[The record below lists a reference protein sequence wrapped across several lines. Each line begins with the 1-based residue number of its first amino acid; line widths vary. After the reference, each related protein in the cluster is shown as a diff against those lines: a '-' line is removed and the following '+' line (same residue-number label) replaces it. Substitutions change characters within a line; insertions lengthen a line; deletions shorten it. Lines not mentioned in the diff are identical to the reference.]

1 MKYIK
6 NFWCHK
12 ILPLAYDESLSYY
25 EVLCKL
31 THKMNEIIKVI
42 NGQISD
48 VLRNLIKE
56 EFNNIM
62 VDVMYIEE
70 TQTIRFAINEK
81 EGE

>member
-12 ILPLAYDESLSYY
+12 ILPLTYDESLSYY

-31 THKMNEIIKVI
+31 THKMNEIIKII
-42 NGQISD
+42 NGQISE
-48 VLRNLIKE
+48 VLSNLIKQ
-56 EFNNIM
+56 EFNNLM

-70 TQTIRFAINEK
+70 TQTIRFAVEEK
-81 EGE
+81 GE